1 MSCAEKQQR
10 GALVSPLTFSHL
22 ASAPESAHYRG
33 IADALEEAVAK
44 KIDRIA
50 QMLNCPVKGEELRRA
65 ITESRKDF
73 LLNQPEAEEVDEE
86 DFEEDGEWDDDLDWT
101 TE

>member
-1 MSCAEKQQR
+1 
-10 GALVSPLTFSHL
+10 L
-22 ASAPESAHYRG
+22 ASRPESAQYRA

-73 LLNQPEAEEVDEE
+73 LLNHPEEEEVDEE
-86 DFEEDGEWDDDLDWT
+86 DFEDDEEWDDDLDWT

>member
-1 MSCAEKQQR
+1 M
-10 GALVSPLTFSHL
+10 
-22 ASAPESAHYRG
+22 
-33 IADALEEAVAK
+33 AK

-73 LLNQPEAEEVDEE
+73 LLNQPEAEEVEE
-86 DFEEDGEWDDDLDWT
+86 GDFEEDEEWDDDLDWT

>member
-1 MSCAEKQQR
+1 M
-10 GALVSPLTFSHL
+10 T
-22 ASAPESAHYRG
+22 
-33 IADALEEAVAK
+33 K

-50 QMLNCPVKGEELRRA
+50 QMLNCPEKGEELRRA

-73 LLNQPEAEEVDEE
+73 LLNQQEE
-86 DFEEDGEWDDDLDWT
+86 GEDDDLEEEFFEDDEDDEYDEFDWT

>member
-1 MSCAEKQQR
+1 
-10 GALVSPLTFSHL
+10 L
-22 ASAPESAHYRG
+22 ATRPESAHYRA

-50 QMLNCPVKGEELRRA
+50 QMLNCPVKGEDMRRA
-65 ITESRKDF
+65 ITESRKEF
-73 LLNQPEAEEVDEE
+73 LLAQQEAEALEEDVLDEEEVGDEE
-86 DFEEDGEWDDDLDWT
+86 DDEYDEFDWT

>member
-1 MSCAEKQQR
+1 MAQ
-10 GALVSPLTFSHL
+10 
-22 ASAPESAHYRG
+22 
-33 IADALEEAVAK
+33 

-65 ITESRKDF
+65 VTESRKEF
-73 LLNQPEAEEVDEE
+73 LLAKQAEEALEEDDVLDDEVVEDEE
-86 DFEEDGEWDDDLDWT
+86 DDDYDEFDWT

>member
-1 MSCAEKQQR
+1 M
-10 GALVSPLTFSHL
+10 
-22 ASAPESAHYRG
+22 ASLPESAHYQLEV
-33 IADALEEAVAK
+33 DALEDAVTK

-50 QMLNCPVKGEELRRA
+50 QMLNCPEKGEELRRA

-73 LLNQPEAEEVDEE
+73 LLNQPEEDIVEDDVLEDEVFEDDE
-86 DFEEDGEWDDDLDWT
+86 DDDEYDEFDWT

>member
-1 MSCAEKQQR
+1 MAQ
-10 GALVSPLTFSHL
+10 
-22 ASAPESAHYRG
+22 
-33 IADALEEAVAK
+33 

-65 ITESRKDF
+65 VTESRKEF
-73 LLNQPEAEEVDEE
+73 LLAKQAEEAPEEEVLDEE
-86 DFEEDGEWDDDLDWT
+86 LIEDEDDDDEYDEFDWT

>member
-1 MSCAEKQQR
+1 M
-10 GALVSPLTFSHL
+10 T
-22 ASAPESAHYRG
+22 
-33 IADALEEAVAK
+33 K

-50 QMLNCPVKGEELRRA
+50 QMLNCPEKGEELRRA

-73 LLNQPEAEEVDEE
+73 LLSQQEEGNAEEEDVLEE
-86 DFEEDGEWDDDLDWT
+86 EEFEDDDEYDEFDWT

>member
-1 MSCAEKQQR
+1 M
-10 GALVSPLTFSHL
+10 
-22 ASAPESAHYRG
+22 ASTPESAHYQL
-33 IADALEEAVAK
+33 IADALEDAVAQ

-65 ITESRKDF
+65 VTESRKEF
-73 LLNQPEAEEVDEE
+73 LLAKQAEEALEEDVLDDEVVEDEE
-86 DFEEDGEWDDDLDWT
+86 DDDYDEFDWT

>member
-1 MSCAEKQQR
+1 
-10 GALVSPLTFSHL
+10 L
-22 ASAPESAHYRG
+22 ASTPESAHYRP
-33 IADALEEAVAK
+33 IADALEEAMAK

-65 ITESRKDF
+65 VTESRKEF
-73 LLNQPEAEEVDEE
+73 LLAKQEEEAFEEDVLDDEVVEDEE
-86 DFEEDGEWDDDLDWT
+86 DDDEYDEFDWT

>member
-1 MSCAEKQQR
+1 MATR
-10 GALVSPLTFSHL
+10 
-22 ASAPESAHYRG
+22 PESAHYRA

-50 QMLNCPVKGEELRRA
+50 QMLNCPVKGEDMRRA
-65 ITESRKDF
+65 ITESRKEF
-73 LLNQPEAEEVDEE
+73 LLAQQEAEALEEDVLDEEEVGDEE
-86 DFEEDGEWDDDLDWT
+86 DDEYDEFDWT

>member
-1 MSCAEKQQR
+1 
-10 GALVSPLTFSHL
+10 L
-22 ASAPESAHYRG
+22 ASRPESAHYRA
-33 IADALEEAVAK
+33 IVDALEDAVTK

-50 QMLNCPVKGEELRRA
+50 QMLNCPEKGEELRRA

-73 LLNQPEAEEVDEE
+73 LLSQQEEGNAEEVDVLEE
-86 DFEEDGEWDDDLDWT
+86 EEFEDDEDDEYDEFDWT

>member
-1 MSCAEKQQR
+1 
-10 GALVSPLTFSHL
+10 
-22 ASAPESAHYRG
+22 
-33 IADALEEAVAK
+33 VAK

-86 DFEEDGEWDDDLDWT
+86 DFEDDEEWDDDLDWT

>member
-1 MSCAEKQQR
+1 MAFR
-10 GALVSPLTFSHL
+10 
-22 ASAPESAHYRG
+22 PENAHYRA
-33 IADALEEAVAK
+33 IADALEDAVAK

-50 QMLNCPVKGEELRRA
+50 QMLNCPEKGEELRRA

-73 LLNQPEAEEVDEE
+73 LLNQPEEDLIEGDMLEEEIIEDDE
-86 DFEEDGEWDDDLDWT
+86 DDDEYDEFDWT

>member
-1 MSCAEKQQR
+1 M
-10 GALVSPLTFSHL
+10 
-22 ASAPESAHYRG
+22 
-33 IADALEEAVAK
+33 AK

-65 ITESRKDF
+65 VTESRKEF
-73 LLNQPEAEEVDEE
+73 LLAQEKEQALLADDLDDEV
-86 DFEEDGEWDDDLDWT
+86 FEEEEGDDEQYDEFDWT

>member
-1 MSCAEKQQR
+1 MTRKN
-10 GALVSPLTFSHL
+10 
-22 ASAPESAHYRG
+22 AHYRV
-33 IADALEEAVAK
+33 IADALEDAVAQ

-65 ITESRKDF
+65 VTESRKEF
-73 LLNQPEAEEVDEE
+73 LLAKQAEEDLEQDVLDDELIEDEE
-86 DFEEDGEWDDDLDWT
+86 GDDEYDEFDWT

>member
-1 MSCAEKQQR
+1 M
-10 GALVSPLTFSHL
+10 
-22 ASAPESAHYRG
+22 PESAHYRVV
-33 IADALEEAVAK
+33 ADALEEAVAK

-86 DFEEDGEWDDDLDWT
+86 DIEDDEEWDDDLDWT

>member
-1 MSCAEKQQR
+1 LE
-10 GALVSPLTFSHL
+10 
-22 ASAPESAHYRG
+22 
-33 IADALEEAVAK
+33 DAVT

-50 QMLNCPVKGEELRRA
+50 QMLNCPEKGEELRRA

-73 LLNQPEAEEVDEE
+73 LLNQPDEDIVEDDVLDEVFEDDE
-86 DFEEDGEWDDDLDWT
+86 DDDEYDEFDWT

>member
-1 MSCAEKQQR
+1 M
-10 GALVSPLTFSHL
+10 
-22 ASAPESAHYRG
+22 ASRPESAHYRA
-33 IADALEEAVAK
+33 IVDALEDAVTKK

-50 QMLNCPVKGEELRRA
+50 QMLNCPQKGEELRRA

-73 LLNQPEAEEVDEE
+73 LLNQPEEAVAEE
-86 DFEEDGEWDDDLDWT
+86 DDLEEEFFEDDEDDEYDEFDWT

>member
-1 MSCAEKQQR
+1 
-10 GALVSPLTFSHL
+10 
-22 ASAPESAHYRG
+22 
-33 IADALEEAVAK
+33 LEDAVAK

-50 QMLNCPVKGEELRRA
+50 QMLNCPKKGEELRRA

-73 LLNQPEAEEVDEE
+73 LLNQPEE
-86 DFEEDGEWDDDLDWT
+86 DIVEDDDLEEETFEGDEDDDEYDEFDWT